1 MFFLSLL
8 DQTSTLDYVG
18 FCSSTMQFSPTATGG
33 CHITHPQQG
42 ASPGC
47 HKPMAGD
54 GSWHICTTLIAPPE
68 KPTSNPKFN
77 ILGDFETVFARI
89 LGTHEVWVFLARP
102 KMYALRPKTYVENRE
117 KTILRTFE
125 IVRNREHCLVRA
137 WPFDKVIDQIALWF
151 FLPYNIRP

>member
-18 FCSSTMQFSPTATGG
+18 FCSSRMQFSPTATGG

-89 LGTHEVWVFLARP
+89 LGTHEVWVFFSPTQNVRT
-102 KMYALRPKTYVENRE
+102 KTQNVRRKSWENDFENVWNRE
-117 KTILRTFE
+117 KSWALFGSSVAIRQSDWSNRT
-125 IVRNREHCLVRA
+125 LVF
-137 WPFDKVIDQIALWF
+137 PSLQH
-151 FLPYNIRP
+151 